1 MSYNILCESEGSWE
15 RKIAETFYENFIVI
29 IQQKKF
35 NEKDVWNTQQ
45 HCMIP
50 KIFPQ
55 IQSQLPDKPS
65 SDSIEGSYITSG
77 GIIPHSILKGPL
89 VAYDIVNLPAP
100 VKKNLYKYDCDTVPF
115 FGNQLGV
122 TQACDDLADLWG
134 LPRSPDSPSGPTP
147 AVTPAIDPSPAVSPA
162 TSPSPFEN
170 MKSCICSSQE
180 NFSGLWS
187 NLSGTNFENPIK
199 TQHNQ
204 ENQDT
209 ASTIEITPAN
219 TENPETTNA
228 SKKRKSSTN
237 VRELFENSDS
247 D

>member
-1 MSYNILCESEGSWE
+1 MSYYILCESEGSWE
-15 RKIAETFYENFIVI
+15 RTIAYQTFYENFIVL

-50 KIFPQ
+50 KIFLNFL
-55 IQSQLPDKPS
+55 SQLPDKPS

-77 GIIPHSILKGPL
+77 GIIPPSKLEDPL

-100 VKKNLYKYDCDTVPF
+100 VKKILYKYDCDTVPF
-115 FGNQLGV
+115 FENQLGV

-134 LPRSPDSPSGPTP
+134 LPRSPESPSAPTP

-162 TSPSPFEN
+162 TSPSLFEN
-170 MKSCICSSQE
+170 MKNCISSSQE

-187 NLSGTNFENPIK
+187 NLSGTNFETPIK
-199 TQHNQ
+199 TEHNQ
-204 ENQDT
+204 ENQGT
-209 ASTIEITPAN
+209 ASTIEITPVN
-219 TENPETTNA
+219 TENPETINA
-228 SKKRKSSTN
+228 PKKRKSSTC
-237 VRELFENSDS
+237 VRELFENSD
-247 D
+247 